1 MSIAVADRPPHPPGF
16 LRRLWRRPGARA
28 SLIVLALLGLGALLA
43 PAIARLTGQDP
54 EMVDLLARLEGPS
67 LLHPLGTDELGRDTL
82 LRLLHGGRVSL
93 LVGLVGAVAAA
104 AIGSAIGLAAGY
116 FGGRIDT
123 LLMRVCDAVIALPM
137 LPLLIVLAA
146 IDLEKLGVPAAI
158 AGGEDASVWRIVALV
173 ALAGWTGVARLV
185 RAGVLSLRERDFVV
199 AAVAIGCGPW
209 RIMLRHLL
217 PNTLSPIL
225 VATTLSVGSVILVES
240 VLSFLGL
247 GIQPPMASWGSMLT
261 NAQELVTTAPL
272 LAVYPGL
279 LIFATVVACNV
290 LGDALQEALDPQQ
303 ARGGR

>member
-1 MSIAVADRPPHPPGF
+1 MSAVAITVAPRPPGF
-16 LRRLWRRPGARA
+16 LRRLWHRPGAVA
-28 SLIVLALLGLGALLA
+28 SILVLATLGLGALLA
-43 PAIARLTGQDP
+43 PLLAHWMEQDP

-67 LLHPLGTDELGRDTL
+67 LVHPLGTDELGRDTL

-104 AIGSAIGLAAGY
+104 TIGTVIGLMAGY
-116 FGGRIDT
+116 FGGRLDA
-123 LLMRVCDAVIALPM
+123 LLMRICDGVIALPM

-146 IDLEKLGVPAAI
+146 IDLRKLGLPDAI
-158 AGGEDASVWRIVALV
+158 ADGEDASIYRIVALV

-185 RAGVLSLRERDFVV
+185 RAGVLSLREREFVV

-247 GIQPPMASWGSMLT
+247 GIQPPRASWGSMLT
-261 NAQELVTTAPL
+261 NAQELVTTAPM

-303 ARGGR
+303 SRLRR

>member
-1 MSIAVADRPPHPPGF
+1 MSAVAVTRPGRMPGF
-16 LRRLWRRPGARA
+16 ACRLWRRPGARL
-28 SLIVLALLGLGALLA
+28 SVGVLALLGLGALFA
-43 PAIARLTGQDP
+43 PLVGRMLDVDP

-67 LLHPLGTDELGRDTL
+67 LAHPLGTDELGRDTL

-104 AIGSAIGLAAGY
+104 TLGTAIGLVAGY
-116 FGGRIDT
+116 FGGRIDAFF
-123 LLMRVCDAVIALPM
+123 MRICDGVIALPM

-146 IDLEKLGVPAAI
+146 IDLQKLGIPAGI
-158 AGGEDASVWRIVALV
+158 ADSEDASIYRIVALV

-185 RAGVLSLRERDFVV
+185 RASVLSLRERDFVT
-199 AAVAIGCGPW
+199 AAVSIGCSPW

-225 VATTLSVGSVILVES
+225 VATTLSVGSVILIES

-247 GIQPPMASWGSMLT
+247 GIQPPVASWGSMLT

-272 LAVYPGL
+272 LAIYPGL

-290 LGDALQEALDPQQ
+290 LGDALQEAIDPQQ
-303 ARGGR
+303 AGARR

>member
-1 MSIAVADRPPHPPGF
+1 MTTIAAAAAPRMPGF
-16 LRRLWRRPGARA
+16 LRRLWRRPGACA
-28 SLIVLALLGLGALLA
+28 SVLVLGILGLGALLA
-43 PAIARLTGQDP
+43 PLVARLLGHDP

-67 LLHPLGTDELGRDTL
+67 LSHPLGTDELGRDTL
-82 LRLLHGGRVSL
+82 LRLLQGGRVSL
-93 LVGLVGAVAAA
+93 LVGLVGAVGAAS
-104 AIGSAIGLAAGY
+104 IGTAVGLVAGY
-116 FGGRIDT
+116 VGGRLDA
-123 LLMRVCDAVIALPM
+123 LLMRVCDGVIALPM

-146 IDLEKLGVPAAI
+146 VDLQKLGVPAGI
-158 AGGEDASVWRIVALV
+158 ADSEDASIYRIVALV

-185 RAGVLSLRERDFVV
+185 RAGVLSLRERDFVT
-199 AAVAIGCGPW
+199 AAVAVGCGPW

-247 GIQPPMASWGSMLT
+247 GIQPPAASWGSMLT
-261 NAQELVTTAPL
+261 NAQELVTTAPM
-272 LAVYPGL
+272 LAIYPGL

-303 ARGGR
+303 SRSAR

>member
-1 MSIAVADRPPHPPGF
+1 MTAAIAARTRQPGF
-16 LRRLWRRPGARA
+16 ARRLWRRPGAMF
-28 SLIVLALLGLGALLA
+28 SIVVLGILGTGALLA
-43 PAIARLTGQDP
+43 PLIGQALGHDP

-67 LLHPLGTDELGRDTL
+67 WVHPLGTDELGRDTL
-82 LRLLHGGRVSL
+82 VRLLHGGRVSL

-104 AIGSAIGLAAGY
+104 TIGTVIGLMAGY
-116 FGGRIDT
+116 LGGRVDA
-123 LLMRVCDAVIALPM
+123 LFMRICDGVIALPM

-146 IDLEKLGVPAAI
+146 IDLEKLGIPAGI
-158 AGGEDASVWRIVALV
+158 ATSEDASVYRIVALV

-199 AAVAIGCGPW
+199 AAVSIGCGPW

-261 NAQELVTTAPL
+261 NAQELVTTAPMV
-272 LAVYPGL
+272 AVYPGL
-279 LIFATVVACNV
+279 LIFVTVVACNL
-290 LGDALQEALDPQQ
+290 LGDALQEAVDPQQ
-303 ARGGR
+303 AGARR